1 MEYSTAPASVGTEL
15 IRNSTPNNAIAAPPA
30 ARDGMPENASAH
42 TTAVTVQPT
51 EVADFAQVGLRWW
64 STTITC
70 AELVPAAL

>member
-1 MEYSTAPASVGTEL
+1 MEYSTAPASVGTKL
-15 IRNSTPNNAIAAPPA
+15 IRNSTPNNAIAATT
-30 ARDGMPENASAH
+30 RDDMQEHASVH

-70 AELVPAAL
+70 VELVPAAL